1 MPKQEIQQPA
11 QKIPSTVHSSSAAT
25 AATVAIAT
33 KPPPGMPDESNKI
46 KLVLVGDTAVGKSC
60 LVTNY
65 LYNSYEEDYEPTV
78 LDVYKGVKN
87 VHKH

>member
-1 MPKQEIQQPA
+1 
-11 QKIPSTVHSSSAAT
+11 
-25 AATVAIAT
+25 
-33 KPPPGMPDESNKI
+33 MPDESNKI